1 LSSERIAALVGG
13 LMGDPD
19 RLTAMAA
26 GAKSAGRPDAARL
39 LADLTEAIASKKTVS
54 DFRKGTQA

>member
-1 LSSERIAALVGG
+1 E
-13 LMGDPD
+13 DPD
-19 RLTAMAA
+19 RLRVMAA